1 MNKKILHA
9 PAFMWLLFVAVSLVF
24 VFFPEI
30 DLYVSSLFFDGTGF
44 PMNGSA
50 FEEFFYGS
58 IKPILIFFIVS
69 SLLLFAYNII
79 RNKNILGL
87 RAKVLLYLVLVMS
100 VAPALLVDTLF
111 KGNWE
116 RARPA
121 QIVEFGGEKQ
131 FTPAFIISDQGG
143 YSFISGHTAGAFSL
157 LGFALLA
164 KRQRAFWIAMVYS
177 YGALVSFVR
186 VSAGGH
192 FLSDV
197 VTSFFLVTLFAH
209 LFYKLLIEES
219 TPNV

>member
-1 MNKKILHA
+1 
-9 PAFMWLLFVAVSLVF
+9 MWLLFVAVSLVF

-44 PMNGSA
+44 PMNGTL
-50 FEEFFYGS
+50 FEEFFYYS
-58 IKPILIFFIVS
+58 IKPVLIFFIVS
-69 SLLLFAYNII
+69 TLLLFAYNLI

-87 RAKVLLYLVLVMS
+87 RGKVLLYLVLVMS
-100 VAPALLVDTLF
+100 VAPALFVDTLF
-111 KGNWE
+111 KANWE

-121 QIVEFGGEKQ
+121 QVVEFGGEKQ
-131 FTPAFIISDQGG
+131 FTPAFIFSDQDG

-177 YGALVSFVR
+177 YGILISFAR

-197 VTSFFLVTLFAH
+197 LTSFFLVTLFTH
-209 LFYKLLIEES
+209 LFYKLLIEEK
-219 TPNV
+219 TPHV